1 MMKLSTK
8 GRYGTRLMLDL
19 ALHYGE
25 GLVFLKDIAKREEIS
40 VGYLEHLIPPLKSAG
55 LIKSSRGAHGGYSLA
70 KEPSEINLRE
80 IVQVLEGSLSPVD
93 CIDSIEV
100 CQRSRQCVTRDIW
113 VELGEK
119 ILETLENVTLN
130 DLVEK
135 KRNKLQDSS
144 LYYI

>member
-1 MMKLSTK
+1 MMRLSTK

-80 IVQVLEGSLSPVD
+80 IVQVFERFHCWSFMVEYSKSELLFFGMD
-93 CIDSIEV
+93 
-100 CQRSRQCVTRDIW
+100 RDI
-113 VELGEK
+113 ESLNEK
-119 ILETLENVTLN
+119 PRRSAYRGTVRHL
-130 DLVEK
+130 LVV
-135 KRNKLQDSS
+135 LLADD
-144 LYYI
+144 I